1 MEERYV
7 VFQRPDPSEG
17 PICALLTLCTQLPP
31 VAQQFPSVFSIID
44 VCQLFTSEGSHRM
57 CLDDEDE
64 LFDLD
69 AEFARGEEDGAVL
82 WTETSP

>member
-1 MEERYV
+1 
-7 VFQRPDPSEG
+7 
-17 PICALLTLCTQLPP
+17 
-31 VAQQFPSVFSIID
+31 
-44 VCQLFTSEGSHRM
+44 M